1 LKIFVHYSV
10 LVLVFSLSIFSQSAS
25 ATLYDG
31 TKAAV
36 SVTFEHAFSN
46 QLTAIDANMSDMNA
60 TIAVITQRVGNS
72 GYMTQQQLLDLQ
84 NRGFEIASHSETHK
98 EISTSTPPDQLYYE
112 TVQSKF
118 DLEKMGFKVSG
129 FVPPLNK
136 ETIQSFAL
144 IQKYYGWTE
153 FFNPI
158 TNSTYHPEYSSLQEL
173 NYSKQHFGI
182 YNEPIWGVGHRD
194 DLRTVDDVKAK
205 IDYAIANKLWVA
217 LKFHGIVTTTGTYDT
232 SPTIFHEI
240 IQYIRD
246 QKSAGNLLVITRS
259 EGVGLGA
266 TAPSVSIALS
276 NQTSCESSPISG
288 TWNGIDTCTVSSLA
302 INFGDSVTINSG
314 IVLVNSGAI
323 NNSGIINNFGTLSNM
338 GTINNSGTI
347 NNECGAV
354 YSGTVPTGNTINN
367 IACPV
372 NTIISNQ
379 TSCESVP
386 ISGIWNE
393 TNTCTVSSLAIN
405 FGDSVTINSG
415 IILVNS
421 GLIDNSG
428 NFNNSGT
435 LNNNGT
441 MDNGGTLFNSLNSS
455 INNFA
460 TINNYDTITN
470 NGTINN
476 SGTMH
481 NYEFNIL
488 ENSGTLNNN
497 LSSTIIN
504 DGTINNSGTITS
516 RCEFTYYGTPPNVN
530 SIIDEC
536 VSCIPDS
543 GDWIINSTCQLS
555 TSAIVTGNVTVQN
568 NSALVIQNGTSLDI
582 DFATKHLLIKSGS
595 KVLIKSGGKIH

>member
-1 LKIFVHYSV
+1 MHFSF
-10 LVLVFSLSIFSQSAS
+10 LVLIFSLSIFSQSAS

-60 TIAVITQRVGNS
+60 TIAVIAQRVGNS

-98 EISTSTPPDQLYYE
+98 NISTSTPPDQLYYE

-118 DLEKMGFKVSG
+118 DLEKMGFKVTG
-129 FVPPLNK
+129 FIPPLNK

-144 IQKYYGWTE
+144 IKQYYGWTE
-153 FFNPI
+153 FFSPI
-158 TNSTYHPEYSSLQEL
+158 TNSTYHPEYISLQEL
-173 NYSKQHFGI
+173 DYSKQHFGI
-182 YNEPIWGVGHRD
+182 YNEPVWGVGHGD
-194 DLRTVDDVKAK
+194 DLRTFTDVKTK
-205 IDYAIANKLWVA
+205 IDYAIANKLWIA
-217 LKFHGIVTTTGTYDT
+217 IKFHEIVTTTGTYDT
-232 SPTIFHEI
+232 SPTIFHDI

-266 TAPSVSIALS
+266 TAPSVSIAIS

-288 TWNGIDTCTVSSLA
+288 TWNGTDTCTISSLA
-302 INFGDSVTINSG
+302 INFGDSVSINSG
-314 IVLVNSGAI
+314 IV
-323 NNSGIINNFGTLSNM
+323 
-338 GTINNSGTI
+338 
-347 NNECGAV
+347 
-354 YSGTVPTGNTINN
+354 
-367 IACPV
+367 
-372 NTIISNQ
+372 
-379 TSCESVP
+379 
-386 ISGIWNE
+386 
-393 TNTCTVSSLAIN
+393 
-405 FGDSVTINSG
+405 
-415 IILVNS
+415 LVNS

-435 LNNNGT
+435 LDNNGT
-441 MDNGGTLFNSLNSS
+441 VDNGGTLFNSLNGI
-455 INNFA
+455 INNSVN
-460 TINNYDTITN
+460 INNYDTITN
-470 NGTINN
+470 NGTINS
-476 SGTMH
+476 SGNIH
-481 NYEFNIL
+481 NYEFNIM

-504 DGTINNSGTITS
+504 DGIINNSGTITS
-516 RCEFTYYGTPPNVN
+516 RCDFIYSGTPPNVN

-555 TSAIVTGNVTVQN
+555 TPATVTGDVTVQN
-568 NSALVIQNGTSLDI
+568 NSALVISNGTSLDI

-595 KVLIKSGGKIH
+595 KVLIKSGGKIN

>member
-1 LKIFVHYSV
+1 M
-10 LVLVFSLSIFSQSAS
+10 
-25 ATLYDG
+25 YDG

-46 QLTAIDANMSDMNA
+46 QLTAINANMSDMNA

-98 EISTSTPPDQLYYE
+98 NISTSTPPDQLYYE
-112 TVQSKF
+112 TVESKF
-118 DLEKMGFKVSG
+118 DLEQMGFKVTG

-158 TNSTYHPEYSSLQEL
+158 TNSTYHPEYSSLQDL

-182 YNEPIWGVGHRD
+182 YNEPIWGVGHGD
-194 DLRTVDDVKAK
+194 DLKNFSDVKAK

-217 LKFHGIVTTTGTYDT
+217 LKFHEIVTTTGTYDT
-232 SPTIFHEI
+232 SPTIFHDI

-246 QKSAGNLLVITRS
+246 QKSAGNLLVLTRS

-276 NQTSCESSPISG
+276 NQISCESAPISG
-288 TWNGIDTCTVSSLA
+288 TWNETNTCTVSSLA

-314 IVLVNSGAI
+314 IVLVNSG
-323 NNSGIINNFGTLSNM
+323 
-338 GTINNSGTI
+338 
-347 NNECGAV
+347 
-354 YSGTVPTGNTINN
+354 
-367 IACPV
+367 
-372 NTIISNQ
+372 
-379 TSCESVP
+379 
-386 ISGIWNE
+386 
-393 TNTCTVSSLAIN
+393 
-405 FGDSVTINSG
+405 
-415 IILVNS
+415 
-421 GLIDNSG
+421 LIDNSG

-435 LNNNGT
+435 LDNNGT
-441 MDNGGTLFNSLNSS
+441 MDNGGTLFNFSNGS

-470 NGTINN
+470 NGTIDN
-476 SGTMH
+476 SGTLH

-504 DGTINNSGTITS
+504 DGIINNSGLINS
-516 RCEFTYYGTPPNVN
+516 KCEFTYSGTTPIGN

-536 VSCIPDS
+536 VSCIPDL

-555 TSAIVTGNVTVQN
+555 TSVTVTGDVTVQN
-568 NSALVIQNGTSLDI
+568 NSALVIQNGKSLDI

-595 KVLIKSGGKIH
+595 TVLIKSGGKIN